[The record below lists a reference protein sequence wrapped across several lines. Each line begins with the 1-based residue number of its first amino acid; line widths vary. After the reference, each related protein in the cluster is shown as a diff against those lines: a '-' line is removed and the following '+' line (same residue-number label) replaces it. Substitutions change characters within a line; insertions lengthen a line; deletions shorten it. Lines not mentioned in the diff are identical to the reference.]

1 MFLVIGYM
9 YMEAMIVQAA
19 RITAKTIMLYGLR
32 H

>member
-1 MFLVIGYM
+1 MFLVIG
-9 YMEAMIVQAA
+9 YMEAMIVQAV